1 WTGGPAPSASI
12 VRARCRCPRACV
24 RGRGRAC
31 RQAGSAAARIGLGWG
46 ETAIHLFEGGGRGLQ
61 FAALVE
67 QLDPPLR
74 LFEPCVA
81 EAGEL
86 DAALVERQRL
96 LEGEVAVLELLHDRF
111 ELGDGGLE
119 VFNGRVGHR
128 TFSSLVASG
137 E

>member
-1 WTGGPAPSASI
+1 
-12 VRARCRCPRACV
+12 
-24 RGRGRAC
+24 
-31 RQAGSAAARIGLGWG
+31 
-46 ETAIHLFEGGGRGLQ
+46 EGGGRGLQ

-128 TFSSLVASG
+128 TFYSSFASVERTSHFSWPRSSLTRTVSPGATVDASRRMRVRPSSQATA
-137 E
+137 